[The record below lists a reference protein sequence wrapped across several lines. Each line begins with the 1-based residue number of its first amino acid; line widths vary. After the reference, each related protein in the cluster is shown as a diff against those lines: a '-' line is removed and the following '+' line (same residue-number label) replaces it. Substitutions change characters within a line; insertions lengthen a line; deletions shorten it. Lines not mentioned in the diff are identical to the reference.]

1 MFMETVLVTGGTG
14 FIGLHCLQQL
24 LDKGYKVRTTIRSES
39 RKQEVLEAMKKHSS
53 NCENLEFYIADLLK
67 DDGWKEAVE
76 GSKYVLHVAS
86 PFFLGEPE
94 NEDVFIKPAVEGTLR
109 VLKACADADVQ
120 KVVLTS
126 SFAAVGYGH
135 PREKEVYTEE
145 DWSSVDGEIS
155 AYAKSKTLAEK
166 AAWEF
171 VENLEESKKFDLT
184 VINPVAVT
192 GPMLTSDIGSSNDFL
207 LKLISGS
214 MPACPKIHMG
224 YIDVRDVAKAH
235 IFSMTEEKTNG
246 ERIIVSENEMFFA
259 EVGKTLNEAGFK
271 KSPTKEL
278 PNFLVKIMSLF
289 VGELKTLLSAL
300 DRKGDIDKTK
310 AERFFNWEYISTEQ
324 SVTETAQQLQEMGL
338 TK

>member
-1 MFMETVLVTGGTG
+1 METVLVTGGTG

-39 RKQEVLEAMKKHSS
+39 RKQEVMDAMKKHSS
-53 NCENLEFYIADLLK
+53 NCENLEFFITDLLN

-109 VLKACADADVQ
+109 VLKACADADVE

-155 AYAKSKTLAEK
+155 PYAKSKTLAEK

-171 VENLEESKKFDLT
+171 VKNLEESKKFELT

-192 GPMLTSDIGSSNDFL
+192 GPMLTNDIGSSNDFL

-271 KSPTKEL
+271 KSPTKEM

-300 DRKGDIDKTK
+300 NRKGDIDKTK
-310 AERFFNWEYISTEQ
+310 AKSFFNWDYISTEQ
-324 SVTETAQQLQEMGL
+324 SVTETAQQLQDMGL

>member
-1 MFMETVLVTGGTG
+1 METVLVTGGTG

-94 NEDVFIKPAVEGTLR
+94 NEDIFIKPAVEGTLR

-278 PNFLVKIMSLF
+278 PNFLVKIMSFF

-310 AERFFNWEYISTEQ
+310 AERFFDWEYISTEQ

>member
-278 PNFLVKIMSLF
+278 PNFLVKIMSFF

-310 AERFFNWEYISTEQ
+310 AERFFDWEYISTEQ
-324 SVTETAQQLQEMGL
+324 SVAETAQQLQEMGL

>member
-1 MFMETVLVTGGTG
+1 METVLVTGGTG

-39 RKQEVLEAMKKHSS
+39 RKQEVMEAMKKHSS
-53 NCENLEFYIADLLK
+53 NCKNLEFFIADLLN

-109 VLKACADADVQ
+109 VLKACADSDVQ

-135 PREKEVYTEE
+135 SREKEVYTEE

-155 AYAKSKTLAEK
+155 PYAKSKTLAEK

-171 VENLEESKKFDLT
+171 VENLEESKKFELT

-271 KSPTKEL
+271 KSPTKEM

-300 DRKGDIDKTK
+300 NRKGDIDKTK
-310 AERFFNWEYISTEQ
+310 AKSFFNWDYISTEQ
-324 SVTETAQQLQEMGL
+324 SVTETAQQLQDMGL
-338 TK
+338 IK

>member
-1 MFMETVLVTGGTG
+1 METVLVTGGTG

-67 DDGWKEAVE
+67 DDGWQEAVE

-94 NEDVFIKPAVEGTLR
+94 NEDIFIKPAVEGTLR
-109 VLKACADADVQ
+109 VLKACEDADVQ

-135 PREKEVYTEE
+135 SREKEVYTEE

-171 VENLEESKKFDLT
+171 VENIEESKKFDLT

-271 KSPTKEL
+271 KSPTKEM

-289 VGELKTLLSAL
+289 VGELKGLLSAL
-300 DRKGDIDKTK
+300 NRKGDIDKTK
-310 AERFFNWEYISTEQ
+310 AKSFFNWDYISTEQ
-324 SVTETAQQLQEMGL
+324 SVTETAQQLQDMGL

>member
-1 MFMETVLVTGGTG
+1 METVLVTGGTG

-24 LDKGYKVRTTIRSES
+24 LDRGYKVRTTIRSES
-39 RKQEVLEAMKKHSS
+39 RKQEVMEAMKKHSS
-53 NCENLEFYIADLLK
+53 NCENLEFFIADLLN
-67 DDGWKEAVE
+67 DDGWKEAIE

-109 VLKACADADVQ
+109 VLTACADADVQ

-155 AYAKSKTLAEK
+155 PYAKSKTLAEK

-171 VENLEESKKFDLT
+171 VENLEESKKFELT

-271 KSPTKEL
+271 KSPTKEM

-300 DRKGDIDKTK
+300 NRKGDIDKTK
-310 AERFFNWEYISTEQ
+310 AKSFFNWDYISTEQ
-324 SVTETAQQLQEMGL
+324 SVTETAQQLQDMGL

>member
-1 MFMETVLVTGGTG
+1 METVLVTGGTG

-135 PREKEVYTEE
+135 PREKQVYTEE

-278 PNFLVKIMSLF
+278 PNFLVKIMSFF
-289 VGELKTLLSAL
+289 VGELKTLISAL
-300 DRKGDIDKTK
+300 DRRGDIDKTK

-324 SVTETAQQLQEMGL
+324 SVTETAQQLQEMGS

>member
-1 MFMETVLVTGGTG
+1 METVLVTGGTG

-24 LDKGYKVRTTIRSES
+24 LDKGYKVKTTIRSES
-39 RKQEVLEAMKKHSS
+39 RKQEVMEAMKKHSS
-53 NCENLEFYIADLLK
+53 NFENLEFFIADLLS
-67 DDGWKEAVE
+67 DDGWSEAVN

-109 VLKACADADVQ
+109 VLKACAYADFK

-135 PREKEVYTEE
+135 PKEKEVYTEE

-155 AYAKSKTLAEK
+155 PYAKSKTLAEK

-171 VENLEESKKFDLT
+171 VKNLEESKKFELT

-192 GPMLTSDIGSSNDFL
+192 GPMLTNDIGSSNDFL

-235 IFSMTEEKTNG
+235 IFSMTEDKTNG
-246 ERIIVSENEMFFA
+246 ERIILSENEMFFA
-259 EVGKTLNEAGFK
+259 EVGKILNEAGFK
-271 KSPTKEL
+271 KSPTKEM

-300 DRKGDIDKTK
+300 NRKGDIDKTK
-310 AERFFNWEYISTEQ
+310 AKSFFNWDYISTEQ
-324 SVTETAQQLQEMGL
+324 SVTETAQQLQDMGL

>member
-1 MFMETVLVTGGTG
+1 METVLVTGGTG

-39 RKQEVLEAMKKHSS
+39 RKQEVMDAMKKHSS
-53 NCENLEFYIADLLK
+53 NCENLEFFIADLLN

-109 VLKACADADVQ
+109 VLKACADADVK

-135 PREKEVYTEE
+135 SREKEVYTEE

-155 AYAKSKTLAEK
+155 PYAKSKTLAEK

-171 VENLEESKKFDLT
+171 VESLEESKKFELT

-192 GPMLTSDIGSSNDFL
+192 GPMLTNDIGSSNDFL

-271 KSPTKEL
+271 KSPTKEM

-300 DRKGDIDKTK
+300 NRKGDIDKTK
-310 AERFFNWEYISTEQ
+310 AKSFFNWDYISTEQ
-324 SVTETAQQLQEMGL
+324 SVTETARQLQDMGL

>member
-1 MFMETVLVTGGTG
+1 METVLVTGGTG

-39 RKQEVLEAMKKHSS
+39 RKQEVMDAMKKHSS
-53 NCENLEFYIADLLK
+53 NCENLEFFIADLLN
-67 DDGWKEAVE
+67 DDGWKEAIK

-155 AYAKSKTLAEK
+155 PYAKSKTLAEK

-171 VENLEESKKFDLT
+171 VENLEESKKFELT

-235 IFSMTEEKTNG
+235 IFSMTEEKTDG
-246 ERIIVSENEMFFA
+246 ERIILSENEMFFA

-271 KSPTKEL
+271 KSPTKEM

-300 DRKGDIDKTK
+300 NRKGDIDKTK
-310 AERFFNWEYISTEQ
+310 AKSFFNWDYISTEQ
-324 SVTETAQQLQEMGL
+324 SVTETAQQLQDMGL

>member
-1 MFMETVLVTGGTG
+1 METVLVTGGTG

-24 LDKGYKVRTTIRSES
+24 LDKGYKVKTTIRSES
-39 RKQEVLEAMKKHSS
+39 RKQEVMEAMKKHSS
-53 NCENLEFYIADLLK
+53 NFENLEFFIADLLS
-67 DDGWKEAVE
+67 DDGWSEAVN

-109 VLKACADADVQ
+109 VLKACADADVK

-135 PREKEVYTEE
+135 PKEKEVYTEE

-155 AYAKSKTLAEK
+155 PYAKSKTLAEK

-171 VENLEESKKFDLT
+171 VENLEESKKFELT

-235 IFSMTEEKTNG
+235 IFSMTEDKTNG

-271 KSPTKEL
+271 KSPTKEM

-300 DRKGDIDKTK
+300 NRKGDIDKTK
-310 AERFFNWEYISTEQ
+310 AQGFFNWDYISTEQ
-324 SVTETAQQLQEMGL
+324 SVTETAQQLQDMGL

>member
-1 MFMETVLVTGGTG
+1 METVLVTGGTG

-39 RKQEVLEAMKKHSS
+39 RKQEVMDAMRKHSS
-53 NCENLEFYIADLLK
+53 NCENLEFFIADLLN

-109 VLKACADADVQ
+109 VLKACADADVE

-155 AYAKSKTLAEK
+155 PYAKSKTLAEK

-171 VENLEESKKFDLT
+171 VESLEESKKFELT

-271 KSPTKEL
+271 KSPTKEM

-300 DRKGDIDKTK
+300 NRKGDIDKTK
-310 AERFFNWEYISTEQ
+310 AKSFFNWDYISTEQ
-324 SVTETAQQLQEMGL
+324 SVTETAQQLQDMGL

>member
-67 DDGWKEAVE
+67 DEGWKEAVE

-109 VLKACADADVQ
+109 VLKACADVDVQ

-192 GPMLTSDIGSSNDFL
+192 GPMLSSDIGSSNDFL

-235 IFSMTEEKTNG
+235 IFSMTEEKTNR

-278 PNFLVKIMSLF
+278 PNFLVKIMSFF
-289 VGELKTLLSAL
+289 VGELKTLISAL
-300 DRKGDIDKTK
+300 NRKGDIDKTK
-310 AERFFNWEYISTEQ
+310 AERFFNWDYISTEQ

>member
-94 NEDVFIKPAVEGTLR
+94 NEDIFIKPAVEGTLR

-278 PNFLVKIMSLF
+278 PNFLVKIMSFF

-310 AERFFNWEYISTEQ
+310 AERFFDWEYISTEQ

>member
-1 MFMETVLVTGGTG
+1 METVLVTGGTG

-39 RKQEVLEAMKKHSS
+39 RKQEVMEAMKKHSL
-53 NCENLEFYIADLLK
+53 NYENLEFFIADLLS
-67 DDGWKEAVE
+67 DDGWSEAVT

-109 VLKACADADVQ
+109 VLKACADSDVQ

-135 PREKEVYTEE
+135 SREKEVYTEE

-171 VENLEESKKFDLT
+171 VENLEESKKFELT

-235 IFSMTEEKTNG
+235 IFSMTEEETNG

-271 KSPTKEL
+271 KSPTKEM

-300 DRKGDIDKTK
+300 NRKGDIDKTK
-310 AERFFNWEYISTEQ
+310 AKSFFNWDYISTEQ
-324 SVTETAQQLQEMGL
+324 SVTETAQQLQDMGL

>member
-94 NEDVFIKPAVEGTLR
+94 NEDVFIRPAVEGTLR

-278 PNFLVKIMSLF
+278 PNFVVKIMSFF

>member
-1 MFMETVLVTGGTG
+1 METVLVTGGTG

-271 KSPTKEL
+271 KSPTKEM

-300 DRKGDIDKTK
+300 NRKGDIDKTK
-310 AERFFNWEYISTEQ
+310 AKSFFNWDFISTEQ
-324 SVTETAQQLQEMGL
+324 SVTETAQQLQDMGL

>member
-1 MFMETVLVTGGTG
+1 METVLVTGGTG

-39 RKQEVLEAMKKHSS
+39 RKQEVMEAMKQHSS
-53 NCENLEFYIADLLK
+53 NCKNLEFFIADLLN

-109 VLKACADADVQ
+109 VLKACADSDVQ

-135 PREKEVYTEE
+135 SREKEVYTEE

-155 AYAKSKTLAEK
+155 PYAKSKTLAEK

-171 VENLEESKKFDLT
+171 VENLEESKKFELT

-271 KSPTKEL
+271 KSPTKEM

-300 DRKGDIDKTK
+300 NRKGDIDKTK
-310 AERFFNWEYISTEQ
+310 AKSFFNWDYISTEQ
-324 SVTETAQQLQEMGL
+324 SVTETAQQLQDMGL
-338 TK
+338 IK

>member
-145 DWSSVDGEIS
+145 DWSSVGGEIS

-278 PNFLVKIMSLF
+278 PNFLVKIMSFF

>member
-1 MFMETVLVTGGTG
+1 METVLVTGGTG

-39 RKQEVLEAMKKHSS
+39 RKQEVMDAMKKHSS
-53 NCENLEFYIADLLK
+53 NCENLEFFIADLLN

-109 VLKACADADVQ
+109 VLKACADADVE

-155 AYAKSKTLAEK
+155 PYAKSKTLAEK

-171 VENLEESKKFDLT
+171 VENLEESKKFELT

-235 IFSMTEEKTNG
+235 IFSMTEEKTDG
-246 ERIIVSENEMFFA
+246 ERIILSENEMFFA

-271 KSPTKEL
+271 KSPTKEM

-300 DRKGDIDKTK
+300 NRKGDIDKTK
-310 AERFFNWEYISTEQ
+310 AKSFFNWDYISTEQ
-324 SVTETAQQLQEMGL
+324 SVTETAQQLQDMGL

>member
-1 MFMETVLVTGGTG
+1 MAKVLVTGATG
-14 FIGLHCLQQL
+14 FIGLHCIQQL
-24 LDKGYKVRTTIRSES
+24 LSKGYEVNGTVRSLDREGEIRDGLLASGTSHSGLELFS
-39 RKQEVLEAMKKHSS
+39 VDLNSDEGWDEAMSG
-53 NCENLEFYIADLLK
+53 CE
-67 DDGWKEAVE
+67 
-76 GSKYVLHVAS
+76 YVLHVAS

-278 PNFLVKIMSLF
+278 PNFLVKIMSFF

>member
-1 MFMETVLVTGGTG
+1 METVLVTGGTG

-171 VENLEESKKFDLT
+171 VENLEETKKFDLT

-278 PNFLVKIMSLF
+278 PNFLVKIMSFF
-289 VGELKTLLSAL
+289 VGELKTLISAL
-300 DRKGDIDKTK
+300 DRRGDIDKTK

>member
-1 MFMETVLVTGGTG
+1 METVLVTGGTG

-24 LDKGYKVRTTIRSES
+24 LDKGYKVRTTLRSES
-39 RKQEVLEAMKKHSS
+39 RKQEVMEAMKKHSS
-53 NCENLEFYIADLLK
+53 NCENLEFFIADLLN

-109 VLKACADADVQ
+109 VLKACADSDVQ

-135 PREKEVYTEE
+135 SREKEVYTEE

-155 AYAKSKTLAEK
+155 PYAKSKTLAEK

-171 VENLEESKKFDLT
+171 VENLEESKKFELT

-271 KSPTKEL
+271 KSPTKEM

-300 DRKGDIDKTK
+300 NRKGDIDKTK
-310 AERFFNWEYISTEQ
+310 AKSFFNWDYISTEQ
-324 SVTETAQQLQEMGL
+324 SVTETAQQLQDMGL
-338 TK
+338 IK

>member
-235 IFSMTEEKTNG
+235 IFSMTEEKTNE

-278 PNFLVKIMSLF
+278 PNFLVKIMSFF

-310 AERFFNWEYISTEQ
+310 AERFFDWEYISTEQ

>member
-1 MFMETVLVTGGTG
+1 METVLVTGGTG

-39 RKQEVLEAMKKHSS
+39 RKQEVMDAMKKHSS

-278 PNFLVKIMSLF
+278 PNFLVKIMSFF

-310 AERFFNWEYISTEQ
+310 AERFFDWEYISTEQ

>member
-1 MFMETVLVTGGTG
+1 METVLVTGGTG

-39 RKQEVLEAMKKHSS
+39 RKQEVMDAMKKHSS
-53 NCENLEFYIADLLK
+53 NCENLEFFIADLLN

-109 VLKACADADVQ
+109 ILKACADADVE

-155 AYAKSKTLAEK
+155 PYAKSKTLAEK

-171 VENLEESKKFDLT
+171 VESLEESKKFELT

-192 GPMLTSDIGSSNDFL
+192 GPMLTNDIGSSNDFL

-271 KSPTKEL
+271 KSPTKEM

-300 DRKGDIDKTK
+300 NRKGDIDKTK
-310 AERFFNWEYISTEQ
+310 AKSFFNWDYISTEQ
-324 SVTETAQQLQEMGL
+324 SVTETARQLQDMGL

>member
-1 MFMETVLVTGGTG
+1 METVLVTGGTG

-39 RKQEVLEAMKKHSS
+39 RKQEVMDAMKEHSS

-109 VLKACADADVQ
+109 VLQACADADVQ

-278 PNFLVKIMSLF
+278 PNFLVKIMSFF

>member
-1 MFMETVLVTGGTG
+1 METVLVTGGTG

-24 LDKGYKVRTTIRSES
+24 LDKGYKVRTTLRSES
-39 RKQEVLEAMKKHSS
+39 RKQEVMEAMKKHSS
-53 NCENLEFYIADLLK
+53 NCENLEFFIADLLN

-155 AYAKSKTLAEK
+155 PYAKSKTLAEK
-166 AAWEF
+166 AAWDF
-171 VENLEESKKFDLT
+171 VENLEESKKFNLT

-271 KSPTKEL
+271 KSPTKEM

-300 DRKGDIDKTK
+300 NRKGDIDKTK
-310 AERFFNWEYISTEQ
+310 AKSFFNWDYISTEQ
-324 SVTETAQQLQEMGL
+324 SVTETAQQLQDMGL
-338 TK
+338 IK

>member
-1 MFMETVLVTGGTG
+1 METVLVTGGTG

-53 NCENLEFYIADLLK
+53 NCENLEFYIAELLK

-278 PNFLVKIMSLF
+278 PNFLVKIMSFF

-300 DRKGDIDKTK
+300 DRRGDIDKTK

>member
-1 MFMETVLVTGGTG
+1 METVLVTGGTG

-39 RKQEVLEAMKKHSS
+39 RKQEVMEAMKKHSS

-109 VLKACADADVQ
+109 VLKACADDDVQ

-171 VENLEESKKFDLT
+171 VENLEDSKKFDLT

-278 PNFLVKIMSLF
+278 PNFLVKIMSFF
-289 VGELKTLLSAL
+289 VGELKTLISAL
-300 DRKGDIDKTK
+300 DRRGDIDKTK
-310 AERFFNWEYISTEQ
+310 AKSFFNWDYISTEQ

>member
-1 MFMETVLVTGGTG
+1 METVLVTGGTG

-39 RKQEVLEAMKKHSS
+39 RKQEVLEAMKEHSS

-192 GPMLTSDIGSSNDFL
+192 GPMLTGDIGSSNDFL

-278 PNFLVKIMSLF
+278 PNFLVKIMSFF
-289 VGELKTLLSAL
+289 VGELKTLLSSL

-310 AERFFNWEYISTEQ
+310 AQSFFNWEYISTEQ
-324 SVTETAQQLQEMGL
+324 SVTETAQQLQDMGL

>member
-1 MFMETVLVTGGTG
+1 METVLVTGGTG

-53 NCENLEFYIADLLK
+53 NYENLEFYIADLLK

-278 PNFLVKIMSLF
+278 PNFLVKIMSFF

-310 AERFFNWEYISTEQ
+310 AERFFNWDYISTEQ

>member
-1 MFMETVLVTGGTG
+1 METVLVTGGTG

-278 PNFLVKIMSLF
+278 PNFLVKIMSFF

-310 AERFFNWEYISTEQ
+310 ACLLYTSPSPRDRQKSRMP
-324 SVTETAQQLQEMGL
+324 SSA
-338 TK
+338 

>member
-1 MFMETVLVTGGTG
+1 METVLVTGGTG
-14 FIGLHCLQQL
+14 FIGLHCLQQS

-39 RKQEVLEAMKKHSS
+39 RKQEVMEAMKKHSS
-53 NCENLEFYIADLLK
+53 NFENLEFFIADLLS
-67 DDGWKEAVE
+67 DDGWSEAVN

-109 VLKACADADVQ
+109 VLKACADADVK

-135 PREKEVYTEE
+135 PKEKEVYTEE

-155 AYAKSKTLAEK
+155 PYAKSKTLAEK

-171 VENLEESKKFDLT
+171 VENLEESKKFELT

-235 IFSMTEEKTNG
+235 IFSMTEDKTNG

-271 KSPTKEL
+271 KSPTKEM

-300 DRKGDIDKTK
+300 NRKGDIDKTK
-310 AERFFNWEYISTEQ
+310 AQSFFNWDYISTEQ
-324 SVTETAQQLQEMGL
+324 SVTETAQQLQDMGL

>member
-1 MFMETVLVTGGTG
+1 METVLVTGGTG

-39 RKQEVLEAMKKHSS
+39 RKQEVMDAMKKHSS
-53 NCENLEFYIADLLK
+53 NCENLEFFIADLLN

-109 VLKACADADVQ
+109 VLKACAEADVQ

-155 AYAKSKTLAEK
+155 PYAKSKTLAEK

-171 VENLEESKKFDLT
+171 VENLEESKKFELT

-271 KSPTKEL
+271 KSPTKEM

-300 DRKGDIDKTK
+300 NRKGDIDKTK
-310 AERFFNWEYISTEQ
+310 AKSFFNWDYISTEQ
-324 SVTETAQQLQEMGL
+324 SVTETAQQLQDMGL

>member
-1 MFMETVLVTGGTG
+1 METVLVTGGTG

-39 RKQEVLEAMKKHSS
+39 RKQEVMDAMKEHSS

-278 PNFLVKIMSLF
+278 PNFLVKIMSFF

>member
-1 MFMETVLVTGGTG
+1 METVLVTGGTG

-135 PREKEVYTEE
+135 PREKQVYTEE
-145 DWSSVDGEIS
+145 DWSSVEGEIS

-278 PNFLVKIMSLF
+278 PNFLVKIMSFF

-324 SVTETAQQLQEMGL
+324 SVTETAQQLQDMGL

>member
-1 MFMETVLVTGGTG
+1 METVLVTGGTG

-39 RKQEVLEAMKKHSS
+39 RKQEVMEAMKKHSS
-53 NCENLEFYIADLLK
+53 NCENLEFFIADLLS
-67 DDGWKEAVE
+67 DDGWSEAVT

-109 VLKACADADVQ
+109 VLKACADSDVQ

-135 PREKEVYTEE
+135 SKEKEVYTEE

-155 AYAKSKTLAEK
+155 PYAKSKTLAEK

-171 VENLEESKKFDLT
+171 VENLEESKKFELT

-271 KSPTKEL
+271 KSPTKEM

-300 DRKGDIDKTK
+300 NRKGDIDKTK
-310 AERFFNWEYISTEQ
+310 AKSFFNWDYISTEQ
-324 SVTETAQQLQEMGL
+324 SVTETARQLQDMGL